1 MDLCSE
7 DIIKLAVALLAGAM
21 IGAERE
27 YRSKSA
33 GFRTLML
40 ISFGSSLFTMLSSK
54 IGQSDEARI
63 AANIVTGIGFLG
75 AGAIFRDDNKV
86 TGLTT
91 AATVW
96 AAAALGMASGSGYYL
111 WAIMGAI
118 FVLFILWGMLPLENF
133 IDRTHRVRNYR
144 IVTAYNQQTLLHYE
158 EIFSAL
164 GLQSER
170 GKQSRVDDE
179 IIGCWT
185 VIGAD
190 EKHQLLI
197 DQLLADKSIKEF
209 DF

>member
-1 MDLCSE
+1 
-7 DIIKLAVALLAGAM
+7 
-21 IGAERE
+21 
-27 YRSKSA
+27 
-33 GFRTLML
+33 ML
-40 ISFGSSLFTMLSSK
+40 ISFGSALFTMLSSK

-197 DQLLADKSIKEF
+197 DKLLSDKSIKEF

>member
-1 MDLCSE
+1 MDWCSE
-7 DIIKLAVALLAGAM
+7 DILKMLVALLAGAM

-40 ISFGSSLFTMLSSK
+40 ISLGAALFTMLSAK
-54 IGQSDEARI
+54 IGHADVARI

-75 AGAIFRDDNKV
+75 AGAIFKDDNKV

-96 AAAALGMASGSGYYL
+96 AAAALGMAAGSGYYI
-111 WAIMGAI
+111 WAILGAVA
-118 FVLFILWGMLPLENF
+118 VLFVLWGMLPLENF

-144 IVTAYNQQTLLHYE
+144 IVTSYNQQTLLHYE
-158 EIFSAL
+158 AIFSAL

-170 GKQSRVDDE
+170 GKQSRVGDE
-179 IIGCWT
+179 IVGQWT
-185 VIGAD
+185 VIGTD
-190 EKHQLLI
+190 ENHQLLI
-197 DQLLADKSIKEF
+197 EKLLSDQRIKEF

>member
-1 MDLCSE
+1 M
-7 DIIKLAVALLAGAM
+7 
-21 IGAERE
+21 R
-27 YRSKSA
+27 
-33 GFRTLML
+33 
-40 ISFGSSLFTMLSSK
+40 K
-54 IGQSDEARI
+54 I
-63 AANIVTGIGFLG
+63 
-75 AGAIFRDDNKV
+75 
-86 TGLTT
+86 LTR
-91 AATVW
+91 VNFK
-96 AAAALGMASGSGYYL
+96 
-111 WAIMGAI
+111 II

-197 DQLLADKSIKEF
+197 DKLLSDKSIKEF

>member
-7 DIIKLAVALLAGAM
+7 DIIKLTVALLAGAM

-40 ISFGSSLFTMLSSK
+40 ISFGSALFTMLSAK
-54 IGQSDEARI
+54 VGQSDEARI

-118 FVLFILWGMLPLENF
+118 FVLLILWGMLPLEKF
-133 IDRTHRVRNYR
+133 IDSTHRVRNYR

-164 GLQSER
+164 ELQSER
-170 GKQSRVDDE
+170 GKQSRVEDE
-179 IIGCWT
+179 IIGHWT

-197 DQLLADKSIKEF
+197 DRLLADKSIKEF

>member
-1 MDLCSE
+1 MDWCSE

-40 ISFGSSLFTMLSSK
+40 ISLGSALFTMLSSK

-96 AAAALGMASGSGYYL
+96 AAAALGMAAGSGYYV
-111 WAIMGAI
+111 WALIGAI
-118 FVLFILWGMLPLENF
+118 FVLLILWGMLPLENF
-133 IDRTHRVRNYR
+133 IDRTHRVRYYR
-144 IVTAYNQQTLLHYE
+144 IVTEYNQQTLLHYE
-158 EIFSAL
+158 AIFAAL

-179 IIGCWT
+179 IIGHWT

-197 DQLLADKSIKEF
+197 EKLLADKSIKEF

>member
-1 MDLCSE
+1 MDWCSE
-7 DIIKLAVALLAGAM
+7 DILKMLVALLAGAM

-40 ISFGSSLFTMLSSK
+40 ISLGAALFTMLSAK
-54 IGQSDEARI
+54 IGHADVARI

-75 AGAIFRDDNKV
+75 AGAIFKDDNKV

-96 AAAALGMASGSGYYL
+96 AAAALGMAAGSGYYI
-111 WAIMGAI
+111 WAILGAVA
-118 FVLFILWGMLPLENF
+118 VLFVLWGMLPLENF

-144 IVTAYNQQTLLHYE
+144 IVTSYNQQTLLHYE
-158 EIFSAL
+158 AIFSAL

-170 GKQSRVDDE
+170 GKQSRVGDE
-179 IIGCWT
+179 IVGQWT
-185 VIGAD
+185 VIGTD

-197 DQLLADKSIKEF
+197 EKLLSDQRIKEF

>member
-1 MDLCSE
+1 MEWCSE

-40 ISFGSSLFTMLSSK
+40 ISLGSALFTMLSAK
-54 IGQSDEARI
+54 IGQADEARI

-111 WAIMGAI
+111 WAFIGAI
-118 FVLFILWGMLPLENF
+118 FVLLILWGMLPLEKF
-133 IDRTHRVRNYR
+133 IDSTHRVRNYR

-164 GLQSER
+164 ELQSER
-170 GKQSRVDDE
+170 GKQSRVEDE
-179 IIGCWT
+179 IIGHWT

-197 DQLLADKSIKEF
+197 DQLLSDKSIKEF

>member
-1 MDLCSE
+1 MDWCSA
-7 DIIKLAVALLAGAM
+7 DILKLTVALLTGAI

-33 GFRTLML
+33 GFRTMML
-40 ISFGSSLFTMLSSK
+40 ISLGSALFTMLSDK
-54 IGQSDEARI
+54 IGHADEARI
-63 AANIVTGIGFLG
+63 AANVVVGIGFIG

-96 AAAALGMASGSGYYL
+96 TAAALGVASGSGYYV
-111 WAIMGAI
+111 WAIIGSI
-118 FVLFILWGMLPLENF
+118 FVLLILWGMLPLENF

-144 IVTAYNQQTLLHYE
+144 IVIAYNQQTLLHYE
-158 EIFSAL
+158 EMFSAL

-197 DQLLADKSIKEF
+197 EKLLADKSIKEF

>member
-1 MDLCSE
+1 
-7 DIIKLAVALLAGAM
+7 LAQPYLPC
-21 IGAERE
+21 
-27 YRSKSA
+27 YQ
-33 GFRTLML
+33 
-40 ISFGSSLFTMLSSK
+40 SK

-75 AGAIFRDDNKV
+75 AGAIFRDENKV
-86 TGLTT
+86 SGLTT

-170 GKQSRVDDE
+170 GKQSRKDDE
-179 IIGCWT
+179 IIGHWT
-185 VIGAD
+185 VFGAD